1 MRPARPPLPF
11 PRRHRH
17 ATLVVGLTLLG
28 SASALSCKSDNVAE
42 PSDPSAIPASLQPTG
57 TTIVVGNTADL
68 VAALSPGNAGR
79 HILVRA
85 GTYSLDAPVTVP
97 DGVTLDGEG
106 AMQFS
111 DGLPVGFGAGAH
123 TTLTMSTNVAG
134 NMVTL
139 GNGSAIRRLEIV
151 DVADR
156 AGAVVAVVSREPG
169 DRVSATIDESEIV
182 NPNPHGITPAG
193 PTGVGLAVL
202 SLNPNL
208 GADPLPHEGAA
219 LSAGMTRSL
228 VRSPAGG
235 VGIFAFNF
243 AALGKLS
250 VRLDGNVVGGGIFAN
265 GGVSRPDAVHDAQV
279 WIDSHRNLYRND
291 SPDLCTEQHP
301 GFNLLGGSGPP
312 VPLPVAETAR
322 NSLRVQSVDDRLEGF
337 TNAVVAVA
345 SSRFFPLP
353 IAGPTSHN
361 SADLRLLGTH
371 ISTPTCGGAQFVTD
385 LDLAGAVA
393 ADDALAPGDGNSL
406 HVVMRGVVGSGS
418 RSNRYGH
425 SVGPS
430 GPLAPEFQGSG
441 NRLEIVGSP
450 RAFASTNRQID
461 PAPGSEFFTS
471 AAP

>member
-1 MRPARPPLPF
+1 MRPTRPALPCQ
-11 PRRHRH
+11 RRHRR
-17 ATLVVGLTLLG
+17 ASLVVGLTLLG

-42 PSDPSAIPASLQPTG
+42 PSDPTAIPASLQPTG
-57 TTIVVGNTADL
+57 PTIVVGNTADL

-79 HILVRA
+79 HILIRA

-97 DGVTLDGEG
+97 DGVTLEGEG
-106 AMQFS
+106 TMQFS

-151 DVADR
+151 DLADR

-208 GADPLPHEGAA
+208 GADPAAHEAAA
-219 LSAGMTRSL
+219 LSAAMARSL
-228 VRSPAGG
+228 IRSPAGG
-235 VGIFAFNF
+235 VGVFAFNF
-243 AALGKLS
+243 AALGKVS
-250 VRLDGNVVGGGIFAN
+250 VKLDGNVVGGGIFAN
-265 GGVSRPDAVHDAQV
+265 GGVSRPDAVHDARV
-279 WIDSHRNLYRND
+279 WIDSHRNLYRD
-291 SPDLCTEQHP
+291 ESPECTEQHP

-312 VPLPVAETAR
+312 VPLPVGETAR
-322 NSLRVQSVDDRLEGF
+322 NSLRVQSVHDRLEGF
-337 TNAVVAVA
+337 ANAIVAVG
-345 SSRFFPLP
+345 SRRFFPLP
-353 IAGPTSHN
+353 IAGPTTGN
-361 SADLRLLGTH
+361 SADLRLLGTR
-371 ISTPTCGGAQFVTD
+371 ISTPSCGGAPFVSD
-385 LDLAGAVA
+385 LDLTGAFA
-393 ADDALAPGDGNSL
+393 ADDELVPGDGNTL
-406 HVVMRGVVGSGS
+406 HVVMRGVIGSGS
-418 RSNRYGH
+418 RSNHYGH

-430 GPLAPEFQGSG
+430 GPLAPAFQGSG

-450 RAFASTNRQID
+450 GGVASTNRQID
-461 PAPGSEFFTS
+461 PAPGTEFFTS
-471 AAP
+471 AVP